1 MSVLETIREKVFHL
15 PPPAQEEVL
24 REVEEIEQRYR
35 ARDSDSR
42 HRHALDEIADIV
54 VEGLP
59 NDFSARHDVYAHAK
73 VED

>member
-15 PPPAQEEVL
+15 PHRAQEEVL
-24 REVEEIEQRYR
+24 REVEEIEERYR
-35 ARDSDSR
+35 GKGIAA
-42 HRHALDEIADIV
+42 HRHALDEIAEVV

-59 NDFSARHDVYAHAK
+59 EDLSVRHDSYAHAK

>member
-1 MSVLETIREKVFHL
+1 MIREKVFHL

-35 ARDSDSR
+35 AREASP
-42 HRHALDEIADIV
+42 HRHALDEIAEIV

-59 NDFSARHDVYAHAK
+59 TDLSARHDFYAHAK

>member
-1 MSVLETIREKVFHL
+1 MSVAEIIREKVLHL
-15 PPPAQEEVL
+15 PPRAQQEVL

-35 ARDSDSR
+35 DHVHAAAPR
-42 HRHALDEIADIV
+42 HPLDEIAEIV

-59 NDFSARHDVYAHAK
+59 PDFSAQHDFYAHAK